1 MEQKQKRKIYANF
14 VLKSLGDYSND
25 DYNYIE
31 GVASTM
37 GTDKEGQI
45 VNVDGIKFEQ
55 FLQSGY
61 VTVEH
66 HGVSEFSKV
75 IGRPVEVYVRDS
87 KLHVKIKIYKARWAQ
102 EVYDFIKELEETEN
116 DERQMRFSIEGY
128 STKFGKNRDI
138 IEEMVMTD
146 LALTLRP
153 ANEETYVKIKKSME
167 EIKKTDESEKTDVE
181 KTIEVEVEKSEGNDE
196 HEAEVGHADIGV
208 LIKSISS
215 IAKSIEA
222 IAKSNEDVKDT
233 IQKSM
238 EDIKKSYAETGE
250 SVVKSFDE
258 IKKSLMPVQK
268 SDEAKEDEKK
278 EEEKKEGENTVEKS
292 LKDLASK
299 IEMISKSFT
308 GPKSMNVGGF
318 VPMPSEDKVQEA
330 PQRTLSP
337 YNMEDR
343 EVMKSLLD
351 KSDVKDKAKSILSLS
366 SMIVDSDLQE
376 VITKS
381 GYKIQ

>member
-1 MEQKQKRKIYANF
+1 MAQKQKRKIYANF

-37 GTDKEGQI
+37 STDREGQI
-45 VNVDGIKFEQ
+45 VNVDGINFEQ
-55 FLQSGY
+55 FLKSGY

-75 IGRPVEVYVRDS
+75 IGRPVEVFVRDS

-116 DERQMRFSIEGY
+116 DERQMRFSIEGF

-167 EIKKTDESEKTDVE
+167 EIKKTDEAEKTDVE
-181 KTIEVEVEKSEGNDE
+181 KAIEVEVDKSEGNDE

-250 SVVKSFDE
+250 SVIKSFDE
-258 IKKSLMPVQK
+258 IKKSLTPVQK
-268 SDEAKEDEKK
+268 SEEEKETK
-278 EEEKKEGENTVEKS
+278 EEEKKEEQENSVEKS

-299 IEMISKSFT
+299 IEMITKSFS
-308 GPKSMNVGGF
+308 GQKSLNGVGY
-318 VPMPSEDKVQEA
+318 VPMPGEDKAKEA
-330 PQRTLSP
+330 PTRILSP

-343 EVMKSLLD
+343 DVMKSLID
-351 KSDVKDKAKSILSLS
+351 KSNIQDKAKSILNLS
-366 SMIVDSDLQE
+366 SMIVDSELE
-376 VITKS
+376 AVITKS